1 MSDNKDKNN
10 LPGGNNGINNYYLMD
25 ELRRIDG
32 IYEEI
37 GNIGTI
43 YLLD

>member
-25 ELRRIDG
+25 VRVLI
-32 IYEEI
+32 
-37 GNIGTI
+37 
-43 YLLD
+43 LM